1 MVVPL
6 FAGTRG
12 QNHISSGHLWAFDLI
27 GRKAREIVGHVT
39 AETRLLGNEVS
50 CLRPH
55 RHFKASCL
63 TQLIIV
69 SLRKTPSHFA
79 LVINQSEK

>member
-6 FAGTRG
+6 LAGTRG
-12 QNHISSGHLWAFDLI
+12 QNHVSSGNLGAFDLI

-50 CLRPH
+50 CL
-55 RHFKASCL
+55 
-63 TQLIIV
+63 
-69 SLRKTPSHFA
+69 
-79 LVINQSEK
+79 